1 MGPYNSISDPNGI
14 RVENT
19 IRGMH
24 IHFLCHRELRQVFF
38 LYVYYTTEMCT
49 AFGINYYIQKN
60 KHSHAVLQNGIFEQ
74 LYIILPIDYNNM
86 TLIAALNINQ
96 STNRVEDLG

>member
-24 IHFLCHRELRQVFF
+24 IHFLCHCKLFF
-38 LYVYYTTEMCT
+38 LYVYYTTEVRT

-60 KHSHAVLQNGIFEQ
+60 KHSHEVLQNGIFEQ

-86 TLIAALNINQ
+86 TLISALNINQ

>member
-1 MGPYNSISDPNGI
+1 MGSGLK
-14 RVENT
+14 
-19 IRGMH
+19 
-24 IHFLCHRELRQVFF
+24 IHLGACKYTFSVIVNLGKFF
-38 LYVYYTTEMCT
+38 LYVYYTTKMCT